1 MKLWYDEPAENWNH
15 ALPVGGGKLGAMVFG
30 GVSNERI
37 QMNEDSIWA
46 GPPVPKSPAGAQQVV
61 ARARQLLFEG
71 QYTRAQDLVQEG
83 VMGERI
89 VPRSYQTLGD
99 LFIEQNSVDQHTD
112 YRRELSLN
120 SAIATTRWVAN
131 GDRISSRSIC
141 HRNRPGN
148 NLSHR
153 IGQSR
158 RNIVSNI
165 VSSGRKRTVV
175 GHI

>member
-15 ALPVGGGKLGAMVFG
+15 ALSVGGGKLGAMVFG

-61 ARARQLLFEG
+61 AHARQLLFEG

-99 LFIEQNSVDQHTD
+99 LFIEQSSVDQHTD

-131 GDRISSRSIC
+131 GIAYHREVFATAIDQAIICRIASDKAGAISCRISF
-141 HRNRPGN
+141 HREENAP
-148 NLSHR
+148 
-153 IGQSR
+153 
-158 RNIVSNI
+158 
-165 VSSGRKRTVV
+165 VV